1 MEAVRISCCW
11 PLVQTSDRWR
21 AKVWT
26 ARRRSLS
33 LSLPLL
39 DFIQWQINGRLA
51 RGRAKSSRIN
61 WPTKVYD
68 LMMYRDAA
76 LIAIKIAPMDAD
88 YWRFRVHWCLYP
100 PVCAQ
105 QQQPRN
111 YRAGRFKMFFIYF
124 ETGVK
129 YSWLISRNGRL
140 SLPRLCYSNWRPGV
154 WPRLCTLPN
163 LDSAIGQRWY
173 YVVGWRSFAYVRSTS
188 RVGFN
193 LPSCGVELFSI
204 ILRILFYGV

>member
-140 SLPRLCYSNWRPGV
+140 SLPRLCYSNWRPRV

-163 LDSAIGQRWY
+163 LDFRDWSKMVLR
-173 YVVGWRSFAYVRSTS
+173 RRLKEFCVRSIYES
-188 RVGFN
+188 SGF
-193 LPSCGVELFSI
+193 
-204 ILRILFYGV
+204 

>member
-1 MEAVRISCCW
+1 MGINGRPWWAVRISCS

-26 ARRRSLS
+26 AWRRSLS
-33 LSLPLL
+33 LSL

-100 PVCAQ
+100 RHA
-105 QQQPRN
+105 QQPRT
-111 YRAGRFKMFFIYF
+111 AGRFKIFFIYF
-124 ETGVK
+124 QTGVK

-154 WPRLCTLPN
+154 C
-163 LDSAIGQRWY
+163 SVMHASERWFRDWSKM
-173 YVVGWRSFAYVRSTS
+173 VLRRGWRSFA
-188 RVGFN
+188 
-193 LPSCGVELFSI
+193 
-204 ILRILFYGV
+204 